1 MIHDQNNNQI
11 WIVGGIEPESKKE
24 SFDIIN
30 MEVGTLAKKN
40 GWRVYDFFGQ

>member
-30 MEVGTLAKKN
+30 NFKVKYYLLS
-40 GWRVYDFFGQ
+40 FFVCWGFCSL